1 MADLL
6 FISTNDAVPWGGS
19 EELWS
24 GAAARLA
31 GEGHR
36 ITASVWDHSP
46 EPAVLGSLRTGGV
59 LVHKRH
65 ERRIQRNRLQQAWAT
80 VLQGAPPM
88 VRSNELELLQGTK
101 ADLVVFSV
109 GYQLCPKFLRMSKVL
124 RDRKQA
130 YAVVVQ
136 LVIEGLPM
144 NDDMTQAYLDAY
156 EGAARVWFVSEQN
169 RQATE
174 RELGY
179 VFTRASIVHNPVD
192 TTTEVLDPPPTEGGW
207 SLAMV
212 GALSPHHK
220 GQDLVIAL
228 LARPKWRERPLQ
240 VSFFGQGASR
250 ATLER
255 AVRVHDLRNVAFR
268 GHVPDKAAIWSTHHA
283 ALFASR
289 MEGRSLALQ
298 EAMAH
303 GRMVISTDVG
313 GARDLIT
320 DGIDG
325 YLISAPTVDAL
336 DEALERAWQAR
347 EQWAAMGLRAHERLL
362 GWVPSD
368 PLGYFANAVSRT
380 VTDG

>member
-1 MADLL
+1 LADLL

-255 AVRVHDLRNVAFR
+255 AVRVHDLRNVTFR

>member
-1 MADLL
+1 MEYL

-36 ITASVWDHSP
+36 VTASVWDHSP
-46 EPAVLGSLRTGGV
+46 EPAVLGSLRAGGV

-88 VRSNELELLQGTK
+88 FRSNELELLQGTK

-124 RDRKQA
+124 RDRRQA

>member
-1 MADLL
+1 MEYL

-36 ITASVWDHSP
+36 VTASVWDHSP

-88 VRSNELELLQGTK
+88 FRSNELELLQGTK

-255 AVRVHDLRNVAFR
+255 AVRVHDLRNVTFR

>member
-1 MADLL
+1 MDLL

-31 GEGHR
+31 AEGHR

-46 EPAVLGSLRTGGV
+46 EPAVLGSLRAGGV

-88 VRSNELELLQGTK
+88 FRSNELELLQGTK

-156 EGAARVWFVSEQN
+156 EGAARVWFVSGQN

>member
-1 MADLL
+1 MEYL

-36 ITASVWDHSP
+36 VTASVWDHSP

>member
-1 MADLL
+1 MEYL

-31 GEGHR
+31 AEGHR
-36 ITASVWDHSP
+36 VTASVWDHSP
-46 EPAVLGSLRTGGV
+46 EPAVLGSLRAGGV

-88 VRSNELELLQGTK
+88 FRSNELELLQGTK

-124 RDRKQA
+124 RDRRQA

-179 VFTRASIVHNPVD
+179 VFTRALIVHNPVD

-255 AVRVHDLRNVAFR
+255 AVRVHDLRNVTFR

>member
-1 MADLL
+1 MEYL

-36 ITASVWDHSP
+36 VTASVWDHSP

-88 VRSNELELLQGTK
+88 FRSNELELLQGTK

-124 RDRKQA
+124 RDRRQA

-255 AVRVHDLRNVAFR
+255 AVRVHDLRNVTFR

>member
-1 MADLL
+1 LEYL

-36 ITASVWDHSP
+36 VTASVWDHSP
-46 EPAVLGSLRTGGV
+46 EPAVLGSLRAGGV

-88 VRSNELELLQGTK
+88 FRSNELELLQGTK

-255 AVRVHDLRNVAFR
+255 AVRVHDLRNVTFR

>member
-1 MADLL
+1 MADLF

-24 GAAARLA
+24 GAAVRLA
-31 GEGHR
+31 GEGHHV
-36 ITASVWDHSP
+36 TASVWGHSP
-46 EPAVLGSLRTGGV
+46 EPAPLGVLREGGV
-59 LVHKRH
+59 TLRKRY
-65 ERRIQRNRLQQAWAT
+65 ERRIQRDRLQQAWAT
-80 VLQGAPPM
+80 LLHGAPPM
-88 VRSNELELLQGTK
+88 SVSNELELLHGTK
-101 ADLVVFSV
+101 ADLVIFSV

-124 RDRKQA
+124 RERKQA

-144 NDDMTQAYLDAY
+144 NDGMTEAYAQAYA
-156 EGAARVWFVSEQN
+156 GAKQVWFVSEQN

-174 RELGY
+174 RELGLA
-179 VFTRASIVHNPVD
+179 FNHASLVHNPVD
-192 TTTEVLDPPPTEGGW
+192 TATEVPAYPSTENGW

-220 GQDLVIAL
+220 GQDLVIEL
-228 LARPKWRERPLQ
+228 MGRPKWRERPLR
-240 VSFFGQGASR
+240 VSFFGQGGSR

-255 AVRVHDLRNVAFR
+255 LVRLHGVHNVTFR
-268 GHVPDKAAIWSTHHA
+268 GHVPEKAAIWSTHHA

-320 DGIDG
+320 DGVEG
-325 YLISAPTVDAL
+325 HLVSAPSVDAL
-336 DEALERAWQAR
+336 DDALERAWQAR
-347 EQWAAMGLRAHERLL
+347 DQWAAMGLRARDRLL

-380 VTDG
+380 ATDG

>member
-1 MADLL
+1 MEYL

-36 ITASVWDHSP
+36 VTASVWDHSP
-46 EPAVLGSLRTGGV
+46 EPAVLGSLRAGGV

-88 VRSNELELLQGTK
+88 FRSNELELLQGTK

-124 RDRKQA
+124 RDRRQA

-255 AVRVHDLRNVAFR
+255 AVRVHDLRNVTFR

-380 VTDG
+380 VTDA

>member
-1 MADLL
+1 MDLL

-36 ITASVWDHSP
+36 VTASVWDHSP
-46 EPAVLGSLRTGGV
+46 EPAVLGSLRAGGV

-124 RDRKQA
+124 RDRRQA

>member
-1 MADLL
+1 MEYL

-88 VRSNELELLQGTK
+88 FRSNELELLQGTK

-124 RDRKQA
+124 RDRRQA

>member
-1 MADLL
+1 LEYL

-36 ITASVWDHSP
+36 VTASVWDHSP
-46 EPAVLGSLRTGGV
+46 EPAVLGSLRAGGV

-255 AVRVHDLRNVAFR
+255 AVRVHDLRNVTFR

>member
-1 MADLL
+1 MEYL

-36 ITASVWDHSP
+36 VTASVWDHSP
-46 EPAVLGSLRTGGV
+46 EPAVLGSLRAGGV

-88 VRSNELELLQGTK
+88 FRSNELELLQGTK

-255 AVRVHDLRNVAFR
+255 AVRVHDLRNVTFR

>member
-1 MADLL
+1 MEYL

-36 ITASVWDHSP
+36 VTASVWDHSP
-46 EPAVLGSLRTGGV
+46 EPAVLGSLRAGGV

-88 VRSNELELLQGTK
+88 FRSNELELLQGTK

-124 RDRKQA
+124 RDRRQA

-255 AVRVHDLRNVAFR
+255 AVRVHDLRNVTFR